1 LGSVHIVP
9 VSRGGSNAVRNVE
22 LLWEA
27 CNRSRGN
34 WIQQAE
40 EAQRM
45 TITLNLAPDM
55 EAYLREWA
63 ARKGQA
69 AEDVAQALIAEAMER
84 DTANGGGV
92 SLAEHGISPAQ
103 AAELRARFAT
113 FAEEWERPEM
123 DVYDDYDAAKARLE
137 AKA

>member
-1 LGSVHIVP
+1 
-9 VSRGGSNAVRNVE
+9 
-22 LLWEA
+22 
-27 CNRSRGN
+27 
-34 WIQQAE
+34 
-40 EAQRM
+40 M

-55 EAYLREWA
+55 EAYLWERA

-69 AEDVAQALIAEAMER
+69 AEEAAQALIAEAMER
-84 DTANGGGV
+84 DTASGGGV